1 MIAYEKETLRN
12 LAKPVLEL
20 ISEFSKITQYVVN
33 IWVPL
38 YPCKI
43 EAINWK
49 MKFWNYSIYNSIKKC
64 KQKSI

>member
-33 IWVPL
+33 I
-38 YPCKI
+38 
-43 EAINWK
+43 
-49 MKFWNYSIYNSIKKC
+49 
-64 KQKSI
+64 